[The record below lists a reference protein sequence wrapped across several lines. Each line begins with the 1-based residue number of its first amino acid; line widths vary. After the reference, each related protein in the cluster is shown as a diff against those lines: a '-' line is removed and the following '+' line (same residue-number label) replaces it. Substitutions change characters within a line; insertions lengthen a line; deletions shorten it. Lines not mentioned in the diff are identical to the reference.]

1 MCNTNCILPKPGY
14 LESMRSLCT
23 TNDIVLIF
31 DEVITG
37 FRVGLGGAQTYT
49 GVTPDL
55 ATYAKAMAGGYPAAM
70 FCGKKE
76 IMNQLEDSSVI
87 HAGTLNSNVIAMSA
101 AAETIKEL
109 QRNDGEVYRN
119 IYSRG
124 NELIQG
130 IEDISTTHEV
140 NLSVQGLGSVFNTSF
155 TFKPEITN
163 YEEHL
168 KYTDVESFKKFRANL
183 QDNGVRITSR
193 GTWMLSTAHDSDD
206 IQKTL
211 LAVEN
216 AIKSLY

>member
-1 MCNTNCILPKPGY
+1 
-14 LESMRSLCT
+14 
-23 TNDIVLIF
+23 
-31 DEVITG
+31 
-37 FRVGLGGAQTYT
+37 
-49 GVTPDL
+49 
-55 ATYAKAMAGGYPAAM
+55 
-70 FCGKKE
+70 
-76 IMNQLEDSSVI
+76 MNQLEDSSVI